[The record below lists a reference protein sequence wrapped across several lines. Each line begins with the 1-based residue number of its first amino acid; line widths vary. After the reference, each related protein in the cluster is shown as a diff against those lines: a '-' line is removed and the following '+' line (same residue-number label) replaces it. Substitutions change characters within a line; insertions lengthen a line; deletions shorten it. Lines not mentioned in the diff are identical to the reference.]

1 MPRTITLVVPEG
13 IEPGDSLCFNVG
25 GQDVEL
31 PLPAGSKPGDALQ
44 IQVADESEEADGGD
58 VGGCEP
64 DGNGDKN
71 DDQPNPENDNNSNG
85 QKVRIDDDGTC
96 YVSLHPSTEKELTFQ
111 ASDSAAGAAIC
122 SELWPTGLRMANII
136 TNTAIS
142 EQLLSSIGGQNKS
155 EKKTRVLEVGSGL
168 GTVGLALATTLD
180 NAEVVLTDCPPA
192 IKMLEANI
200 DTNKDLMG
208 SNVNVKAHA
217 LEWGKYE
224 QETKGSFDI
233 ICGSDLLYGEESS
246 YQPLVDTLSALMRRE
261 AELNGN
267 ICDNSGLVLLG
278 VRWRKPEK
286 EKKFFGLAQHAGIHF
301 TLLND
306 WLKEQSQQSKDEISE
321 SFIGMS
327 SLSWKQYGDIDD
339 VDFMHHLTSAVVSTG
354 GGKRKVNLAEMSEK
368 DMEDMTDDEH
378 AAFERT
384 QIQIY
389 VGQWAKEDKKRAAED
404 VVLDDK
410 GAEKKAKLVHV
421 DRSRG

>member
-1 MPRTITLVVPEG
+1 MPRTITLVVPDG

-31 PLPAGSKPGDALQ
+31 PLPAGAKPGDALQ

-64 DGNGDKN
+64 GGNGGKN
-71 DDQPNPENDNNSNG
+71 GDHSDSENDNGSNE
-85 QKVRIDDDGTC
+85 QNVRIDDDGTC
-96 YVSLHPSTEKELTFQ
+96 YVSLHPSTGKELTFQ
-111 ASDSAAGAAIC
+111 ASSSAAGAAIC

-142 EQLLSSIGGQNKS
+142 QQLLSLIGGQNKT
-155 EKKTRVLEVGSGL
+155 EKKIRVLEVGSGL

-200 DTNKDLMG
+200 NTNKELMG
-208 SNVNVKAHA
+208 SNVNIKAHT
-217 LEWGKYE
+217 LEWGKHQ
-224 QETKGSFDI
+224 QETKCPFDI
-233 ICGSDLLYGEESS
+233 ICGSDLLYGDESS

-261 AELNGN
+261 AELNDN

-286 EKKFFGLAQHAGIHF
+286 EKKFFGLAQQSGIIF
-301 TLLND
+301 TLLSN
-306 WLKEQSQQSKDEISE
+306 WLREQSESKDEISE

-339 VDFMHHLTSAVVSTG
+339 VDFMHHLTSTVVRTG

-389 VGQWAKEDKKRAAED
+389 VGQWAKEDKKRAAVDEGF
-404 VVLDDK
+404 DDER
-410 GAEKKAKLVHV
+410 AEKKAKLVEGK
-421 DRSRG
+421 S